1 MAACCDLGFVES
13 QAVEPENLTV
23 IGHVGNLLADIYAKN
38 LTHIYILPWCSTP
51 AASLLN
57 SAGDGAQFVRS
68 WCAISGG
75 ILSTHKEITHC
86 ARLSNL
92 EIFILWTADQAIHI
106 KMVSRSVWS
115 CISQQLLGNIRLV
128 RQEATSVGHTVHCQ
142 QQCQTC
148 STAQKRPDQILH
160 FGFHKNTS
168 FLFLSSKIKLDRL
181 QFIACGIRYCRF
193 ETNNHGYSSSRFA
206 EKV

>member
-13 QAVEPENLTV
+13 QAVEPETLTV

-38 LTHIYILPWCSTP
+38 LTQIYILPWCSTP

-128 RQEATSVGHTVHCQ
+128 RQKAACIRNAVNCQ
-142 QQCQTC
+142 HQRKTC
-148 STAQKRPDQILH
+148 GTTHDSPNQISCFCFHSNYLFLIFYSAFRLNNYIKYAIFSLELQLISRCWLQKRPW
-160 FGFHKNTS
+160 NT
-168 FLFLSSKIKLDRL
+168 
-181 QFIACGIRYCRF
+181 A
-193 ETNNHGYSSSRFA
+193 
-206 EKV
+206 